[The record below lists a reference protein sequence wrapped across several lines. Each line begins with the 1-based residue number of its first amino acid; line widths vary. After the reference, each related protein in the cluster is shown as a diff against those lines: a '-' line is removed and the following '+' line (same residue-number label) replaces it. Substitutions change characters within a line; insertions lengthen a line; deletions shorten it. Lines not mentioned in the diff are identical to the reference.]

1 MEINKAN
8 FSTNGS
14 RIDISVPFSK
24 VNAEQRTVSGF
35 ATLDN
40 VDRQGDLVLASASTA
55 AFEAFRGNL
64 REMHQNIAVGKVLS
78 FTQEEFFDKESGKMY
93 SGVYVTAY
101 ISKGAQDT
109 WEKVLD
115 GTLSGFSIGGSIVDS
130 ESFFDPEIEKTIR
143 IVKDYSLV
151 ELSLVDSPAN
161 QLANVFAITKLDSG
175 EMEISGIAVVKT
187 TNVFWCHSDQIA
199 KTSDDESISCSC
211 GKVMEN
217 IGWIEQADINKSDS
231 IAEVVNRFLA
241 GPQNQEISKGG
252 NEMAD
257 NEIVDGTDSVSDEAV
272 VEAEAVEAEAV
283 EEVADAADET
293 VADDDTVEK
302 AETVSEVED
311 ADTDLVKQI
320 ADLKQ
325 FVEAEI
331 AKAIQ
336 TAADK
341 VAEVAQTVEAIV
353 SKADA
358 LEADLSEVKKSF
370 DSTVGDVN
378 SKFEEIG
385 KSVNA
390 LDSAVAIKKSE
401 DLGGSEVAVERPNS
415 IWRGSF
421 LSVSDL

>member
-24 VNAEQRTVSGF
+24 VNADQRTVSGF

-40 VDRQGDLVLASASTA
+40 IDRQGDLVLASASTA

-93 SGVYVTAY
+93 NGVYVTAY

-115 GTLSGFSIGGSIVDS
+115 GTLSGFSIGGAIVDA

-143 IVKDYSLV
+143 IIKDYSLV

-161 QLANVFAITKLDSG
+161 QLANVFAITKSDTG
-175 EMEISGIAVVKT
+175 ELEISGIAVVKT

-199 KTSDDESISCSC
+199 KTSDEESLSCSC
-211 GKVMEN
+211 GKAMEN
-217 IGWIEQADINKSDS
+217 IGWIEQADTNKSDS
-231 IAEVVNRFLA
+231 IAEVVNRFLSESKD
-241 GPQNQEISKGG
+241 QEISKGG

-257 NEIVDGTDSVSDEAV
+257 NEIVDGTDEVSNEAV
-272 VEAEAVEAEAV
+272 VETEAVEAEAV
-283 EEVADAADET
+283 EEVAEAADET
-293 VADDDTVEK
+293 VADEVEK

-311 ADTDLVKQI
+311 ADVDLVKQI
-320 ADLKQ
+320 AELKE
-325 FVEAEI
+325 FVASEI

-336 TAADK
+336 TTADQ
-341 VAEVAQTVEAIV
+341 VAEVTQTVEAIV

-358 LEADLSEVKKSF
+358 IEADLSDIKKSF

-401 DLGGSEVAVERPNS
+401 DLGGSEVSVERPDS